1 MKKFNFIKIF
11 ALLVIFLSGSVIN
24 LGFAQNTEK
33 SDKEMKI
40 KIIKEVDGKTT
51 VIDTII
57 SSNLDFDAEDLNVF
71 IKMNKNNEEL
81 DSIMEKISFAFKF
94 DDDSLLSSI
103 KEKWLSSK

>member
-24 LGFAQNTEK
+24 FGFAQNTKK
-33 SDKEMKI
+33 SDKEMKL

-57 SSNLDFDAEDLNVF
+57 SSDLDFDAEDLNVF
-71 IKMNKNNEEL
+71 IKMNKNNKEL